1 MSADVNKF
9 LKIKVLKLEVFVWLT
24 VNCNKRDSTATEL
37 CKNFKNTYLA
47 DHLQETASE
56 AKGQFQLQ

>member
-1 MSADVNKF
+1 MTVDVNKV

-37 CKNFKNTYLA
+37 CKKFKNTYLTE
-47 DHLQETASE
+47 HLQ
-56 AKGQFQLQ
+56 